1 VFIAVGTPSRQG
13 DGHADLGWV
22 YSAAQEIAANLKGF
36 AVVVAKSTVPI
47 GTGDEVER
55 LIRESNVDADVG
67 VASKIRNF
75 FVKERLMSDF
85 KHPDRIVV
93 GDR

>member
-1 VFIAVGTPSRQG
+1 
-13 DGHADLGWV
+13 
-22 YSAAQEIAANLKGF
+22 
-36 AVVVAKSTVPI
+36 VPI

>member
-1 VFIAVGTPSRQG
+1 
-13 DGHADLGWV
+13 
-22 YSAAQEIAANLKGF
+22 
-36 AVVVAKSTVPI
+36 VPV

-55 LIRESNVDADVG
+55 LIRESNIDADVA
-67 VASKIRNF
+67 VASKIRNLF
-75 FVKERLMSDF
+75 LKERLMSDF